1 MNKITL
7 LIFLSISM
15 IACTTQPQPQK
26 KWSLLDNNASNVY
39 INQDYTQIRM
49 SLAYEKMP
57 RKFSPDQ
64 VQSIIA
70 SYAYHLKC
78 TTEPEFSVDIKSPY
92 TDLYAICPS
101 L

>member
-1 MNKITL
+1 MIKSTL

-15 IACTTQPQPQK
+15 IGCTAKPQQT
-26 KWSLLDNNASNVY
+26 WSPLDKNASNIY

-49 SLAYEKMP
+49 TLPYDRMP
-57 RKFSPDQ
+57 RNFSPDQ
-64 VQSIIA
+64 IRKIIA

-78 TTEPEFSVDIKSPY
+78 TQPEFSVDIKSPS

>member
-1 MNKITL
+1 MIKSTL

-15 IACTTQPQPQK
+15 IGCTAKPQQT
-26 KWSLLDNNASNVY
+26 WSPLDKNASNIY

-49 SLAYEKMP
+49 TLPNDRMP
-57 RKFSPDQ
+57 RNFSPDQ
-64 VQSIIA
+64 IRKIIA

-78 TTEPEFSVDIKSPY
+78 TQPEFSVDIKSPS

>member
-1 MNKITL
+1 MIKVTL

-15 IACTTQPQPQK
+15 IGCTTQPQQN
-26 KWSLLDNNASNVY
+26 WSLLDDNASNVY

-49 SLAYEKMP
+49 SLPYEKMP

-64 VQSIIA
+64 VRSIIA